1 MQHDGQS
8 FECPPADEEQLL
20 YANILQVGMYIGLA
34 LLLLTFTLYAS
45 GVMAPAVPVERLPD
59 YWTMSVGD
67 YLDAINRDHLH
78 QPHPIS
84 GWAWLGH
91 IGKGDY
97 LNFVGIALLSGVTIV
112 CFAGIIPTLIRK
124 GDKAYVIMAVLEV
137 IILALAASGILAV
150 GH

>member
-1 MQHDGQS
+1 MQQNGAS

-34 LLLLTFTLYAS
+34 LLLLTFALYAS
-45 GVMAPAVPVERLPD
+45 GVMSPAVPVERLPD
-59 YWTMSVGD
+59 YWTMNVGE
-67 YLDAINRDHLH
+67 YLDATNRDHLH
-78 QPHPIS
+78 QAHPVA
-84 GWAWLGH
+84 GWAWLGQ

-112 CFAGIIPTLIRK
+112 CFVGIIPTLIK
-124 GDKAYVIMAVLEV
+124 KKDKAYVIMAVLEV